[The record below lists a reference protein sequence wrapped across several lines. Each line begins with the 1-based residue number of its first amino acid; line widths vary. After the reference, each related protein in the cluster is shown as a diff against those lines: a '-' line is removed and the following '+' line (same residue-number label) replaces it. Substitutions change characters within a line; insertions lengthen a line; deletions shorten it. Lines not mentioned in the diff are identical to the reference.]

1 MTLTLDL
8 LSVRSL
14 MTDDPGGH
22 SMLTI
27 VKTAVVGFMIA
38 VATITVP
45 FAVVFGEHFTNSEK
59 TVKINNIVNTT

>member
-1 MTLTLDL
+1 
-8 LSVRSL
+8 

-27 VKTAVVGFMIA
+27 AKTAAVGFVIA

-45 FAVVFGEHFTNSEK
+45 FAVVFGEHLTNSER